1 MIWRSKVGHTAMHL
15 HFNEPGAARLLD
27 ASQSLTEVEK
37 ERVANRLGIPAK
49 RLVIWAAENRHRL
62 QAEVDWDGVSDSIRK
77 LVAPNC
83 CGEWSFEFCIG
94 NRDLM
99 LFLLPS
105 GILRSVSRGGGWKL

>member
-1 MIWRSKVGHTAMHL
+1 MHL

-27 ASQSLTEVEK
+27 ASQRLAEVEK

-62 QAEVDWDGVSDSIRK
+62 QAEVDWDAVSDLIRK

-83 CGEWSFEFCIG
+83 
-94 NRDLM
+94 
-99 LFLLPS
+99 
-105 GILRSVSRGGGWKL
+105 RG